1 MFNRFWQD
9 IWTLMFVLLIVIGVI
24 AGQGLVIG
32 LGAMGLLVGGVSWL
46 WNRLALEDVQYERVV
61 EQTRIFLGEQT
72 RLTISVINR
81 KPLPIAR
88 LDIEDDFPEEIE
100 FTDSEVAVS
109 SNPNTTILRHRT
121 SLAWYERIR
130 WEYTIRCGTRG
141 FYRIGPARMESGDL
155 FGFFSCQKSERKSD
169 YLLVYPK
176 VVPAA

>member
-46 WNRLALEDVQYERVV
+46 WNRLALEEVQYERVV

-72 RLTISVINR
+72 RLTISVVNR

-88 LDIEDDFPEEIE
+88 LDIEDDFP
-100 FTDSEVAVS
+100 
-109 SNPNTTILRHRT
+109 
-121 SLAWYERIR
+121 
-130 WEYTIRCGTRG
+130 
-141 FYRIGPARMESGDL
+141 
-155 FGFFSCQKSERKSD
+155 
-169 YLLVYPK
+169 
-176 VVPAA
+176 

>member
-1 MFNRFWQD
+1 
-9 IWTLMFVLLIVIGVI
+9 MFVLLIVIGVI

-46 WNRLALEDVQYERVV
+46 WNRLALEEVQYERAV

-72 RLTISVINR
+72 RLTISVVNR

-100 FTDSEVAVS
+100 FTDSQVAVS

-121 SLAWYERIR
+121 SLAWYERITWDYNDPVR
-130 WEYTIRCGTRG
+130 NA
-141 FYRIGPARMESGDL
+141 RILSG
-155 FGFFSCQKSERKSD
+155 
-169 YLLVYPK
+169 
-176 VVPAA
+176 

>member
-1 MFNRFWQD
+1 MFNRFWHD
-9 IWTLMFVLLIVIGVI
+9 IWTLMFVLLIIIGVI

-100 FTDSEVAVS
+100 FTDSSSSGQLQPQYNHPAPPHISRLVRTDQVGVHDPMRNARILQDWPGQDGERRPVRVLLLPEVRA
-109 SNPNTTILRHRT
+109 
-121 SLAWYERIR
+121 
-130 WEYTIRCGTRG
+130 
-141 FYRIGPARMESGDL
+141 
-155 FGFFSCQKSERKSD
+155 
-169 YLLVYPK
+169 
-176 VVPAA
+176 